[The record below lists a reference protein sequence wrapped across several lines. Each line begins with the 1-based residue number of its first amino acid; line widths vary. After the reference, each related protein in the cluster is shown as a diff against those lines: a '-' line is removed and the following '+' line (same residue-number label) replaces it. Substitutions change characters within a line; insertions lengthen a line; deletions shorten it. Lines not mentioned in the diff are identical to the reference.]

1 MDAHSFKTAR
11 AALSTAVDYY
21 QPDVVTAIRLDL
33 ERKSMEAEDL
43 RARVYTTDR
52 DGNTTTWQQLYRN
65 YVIVHESFV
74 QPLILSYDTLRLT
87 CRRVYWYL
95 IAARDVSAMRALTE
109 EPALIGML
117 DSHDPRD
124 DL

>member
-1 MDAHSFKTAR
+1 MDAHSFETAR

-21 QPDVVTAIRLDL
+21 QPDVVAAIRLDL

-43 RARVYTTDR
+43 RSRVYTTGR

-74 QPLILSYDTLRLT
+74 LPLTLSYDRLRLT
-87 CRRVYWYL
+87 CRRIYDFL
-95 IAARDVSAMRALTE
+95 LHGDVL
-109 EPALIGML
+109 PALLALEDEAEQNGML
-117 DSHDPRD
+117 NPHDPRD

>member
-43 RARVYTTDR
+43 RARVHTTDR

-74 QPLILSYDTLRLT
+74 EPLILSYDRLRLT
-87 CRRVYWYL
+87 CRRVYNF
-95 IAARDVSAMRALTE
+95 LTYGRVL
-109 EPALIGML
+109 PALLALEDEAELNGML
-117 DSHDPRD
+117 EV
-124 DL
+124 

>member
-11 AALSTAVDYY
+11 AALSTAVDYN
-21 QPDVVTAIRLDL
+21 QPDVVAAIRLDL

-74 QPLILSYDTLRLT
+74 EPLILSHDRLRLT
-87 CRRVYWYL
+87 CRRVYNFVTYGRVL
-95 IAARDVSAMRALTE
+95 
-109 EPALIGML
+109 PALLALENEAELNGML
-117 DSHDPRD
+117 EV
-124 DL
+124 